1 MEWLLRSVV
10 TEIIV
15 EEANE
20 EAVDGRRIFNGAWSG
35 CFSSTGITLLGLVVV
50 LLFLLLL
57 LFAASMRWHIFGSRV
72 TTVLAKSSAAAVP
85 ATNTAAPPAAVTL
98 GGSYVPL

>member
-20 EAVDGRRIFNGAWSG
+20 EAVDGRRIVVNGAWSG
-35 CFSSTGITLLGLVVV
+35 CSSSTGITLLGLVVV
-50 LLFLLLL
+50 LLFLLL

-72 TTVLAKSSAAAVP
+72 TTVLAKSFAAAVP